1 MGKIVKFDE
10 SKRKNFKR
18 VTPVERKEEPADL
31 RRVRTRKKTKESRRY
46 KAREDYRP
54 GFWEGLF

>member
-10 SKRKNFKR
+10 SKRKNYKR
-18 VTPVERKEEPADL
+18 VSAVEKKEPSDL
-31 RRVRTRKKTKESRRY
+31 RQVRTKKKAKEARRY